1 MSTAEQLRN
10 KIIDELLTIN
20 DADQLANLKK
30 VITEQSNHLV
40 KVSFDQKEALLKSE
54 EDISAGRLYS
64 NEEVE
69 KDDQEWL

>member
-20 DADQLANLKK
+20 DAVQLAKLKK
-30 VITEQSNHLV
+30 IVTEQSNHLV
-40 KVSFDQKEALLKSE
+40 KVSFGQKEALLKSE

-69 KDDQEWL
+69 KDD

>member
-30 VITEQSNHLV
+30 IVTEQSNHLV

>member
-54 EDISAGRLYS
+54 EDISAARLYS